1 MSPNPTAG
9 GCPALPTQAGFW
21 QNQQQTPRQPGLTL
35 SPPCSPPGAGF
46 HLISE
51 HLSSPPS
58 KCLVVSL
65 GKGVKEQL
73 CQPSLPAFAAGAL
86 RGNLGVG
93 PAVPASRWLHSRGR
107 SRMMDTEGE
116 LPGAG
121 RDVWSQGAG
130 SCLYP
135 SRQAG
140 SLWRGFSLL
149 CSRGGASRGESCA
162 TLPAGPLD
170 SKWGEPPCPAS
181 PPGQLS
187 RLHMSQGWKDP
198 MVHRSAPSR
207 FIAAGRGFPI
217 PAATSPELGR

>member
-1 MSPNPTAG
+1 M
-9 GCPALPTQAGFW
+9 
-21 QNQQQTPRQPGLTL
+21 
-35 SPPCSPPGAGF
+35 
-46 HLISE
+46 
-51 HLSSPPS
+51 
-58 KCLVVSL
+58 
-65 GKGVKEQL
+65 

-107 SRMMDTEGE
+107 SRVMDNEGE

-140 SLWRGFSLL
+140 SLWRGFGLL
-149 CSRGGASRGESCA
+149 CSHGGASRGESCA

-170 SKWGEPPCPAS
+170 SNWGEPPCPAS
-181 PPGQLS
+181 RPQ
-187 RLHMSQGWKDP
+187 
-198 MVHRSAPSR
+198 
-207 FIAAGRGFPI
+207 
-217 PAATSPELGR
+217 PAASASRVPGLEGPHGSSLSPKQVYSSRHGLPRPGCHQPRAWSLRSSPLSDLPDFTFYLSCIFIPGFLQ

>member
-1 MSPNPTAG
+1 M
-9 GCPALPTQAGFW
+9 
-21 QNQQQTPRQPGLTL
+21 
-35 SPPCSPPGAGF
+35 
-46 HLISE
+46 
-51 HLSSPPS
+51 
-58 KCLVVSL
+58 
-65 GKGVKEQL
+65 KEQL

-107 SRMMDTEGE
+107 SRVMDNEGE

-140 SLWRGFSLL
+140 SLWCGFGLL

-162 TLPAGPLD
+162 TLPADHWTPTGVSLLALL
-170 SKWGEPPCPAS
+170 PPPS
-181 PPGQLS
+181 SQLR
-187 RLHMSQGWKDP
+187 RLHVSQGWKDP

-207 FIAAGRGFPI
+207 FIAAGMGFPV